1 MIAGPKNGDSPDALT
16 YHASFFPDAW
26 MDWNPSTRTLSG
38 DPPNGTLGKTYFV
51 KFWVTTPSGGTDSF
65 IGVITVSNI
74 LSRSAEQAASHRA
87 VPTGPNPTSGIFS
100 VAAPSNPRVEA
111 RLKIFDLGGRLV
123 AVVRGSGDGQITW
136 EGRDRSG
143 AMAPAGVYLWL
154 LDAADQSQK
163 GRLVL
168 MR

>member
-1 MIAGPKNGDSPDALT
+1 VSAADPEDDALT

-38 DPPNGTLGKTYFV
+38 DPPNGTLGKTYYV

-65 IGVITVSNI
+65 IGAITVSNI
-74 LSRSAEQAASHRA
+74 LSRSAEQATSHRSA
-87 VPTGPNPTSGIFS
+87 PTGPNPTRGVFS
-100 VAAPSNPRVEA
+100 VAAPSNSQAEA
-111 RLKIFDLGGRLV
+111 RLRIFDLGGRLV
-123 AVVRGSGDGQITW
+123 AVVQGSQDGQFVW

-143 AMAPAGVYLWL
+143 SVAPSGVYLWL
-154 LDAADQSQK
+154 LDAAAETRK